1 MQRHST
7 ALMFTVVWLFWCAIT
22 LINLPNHQE
31 RMMPSLFV
39 WALICIVH
47 CVFHQSFSYLDTT
60 PVIPPRYLLILLTI
74 QVGFG
79 IALWALIHDYAI
91 RALVPYLAHLLVF
104 CVARLWVS
112 LVSGS
117 AIIGAGI
124 MLSLLIDEAT
134 HKATIMDLVDCFL
147 FILASRLLLEF
158 DNRRRQAKELRQR
171 KHDRDR
177 IAHDVHELL
186 GESLST
192 IIKTAR
198 SIEATTTDDSLK
210 QQTTEIMGISRQAMQ
225 ELHYTVAQLRSRTV
239 EEEIE
244 AATQALEAAGIT
256 AIIHRDGTLTHQ
268 EFSWVLREIVTNVIR
283 HSHATRCV
291 INIGNNHLIVHDN
304 GVGIGTHK
312 RGNGITGVTE
322 RVTQAGGT
330 INFNHANGTKVTA
343 VLPTTTHIR

>member
-192 IIKTAR
+192 IIRTAR

-225 ELHYTVAQLRSRTV
+225 ELLG
-239 EEEIE
+239 
-244 AATQALEAAGIT
+244 AAT
-256 AIIHRDGTLTHQ
+256 R
-268 EFSWVLREIVTNVIR
+268 
-283 HSHATRCV
+283 
-291 INIGNNHLIVHDN
+291 IGDRFHL
-304 GVGIGTHK
+304 
-312 RGNGITGVTE
+312 
-322 RVTQAGGT
+322 
-330 INFNHANGTKVTA
+330 
-343 VLPTTTHIR
+343 

>member
-7 ALMFTVVWLFWCAIT
+7 ALMFTVIWLIWGAIT
-22 LINLPNHQE
+22 IINLPIYQE
-31 RMMPSLFV
+31 RMVPSLLV
-39 WALICIVH
+39 WALICMVH
-47 CVFHQSFSYLDTT
+47 CIFHQSFFHLDAA
-60 PVIPPRYLLILLTI
+60 PAIRPRYLFILLTI

-79 IALWALIHDYAI
+79 IALWLLIYDYAI
-91 RALVPYLAHLLVF
+91 RALMPYLAHLLVF
-104 CVARLWVS
+104 GIARLWVS

-117 AIIGAGI
+117 AIIAAGI
-124 MLSLLIDEAT
+124 MISLLTNEAT
-134 HKATIMDLVDCFL
+134 YRATIMDLVDCFL
-147 FILASRLLLEF
+147 FILASRILLEF
-158 DNRRRQAKELRQR
+158 DNRRRKAKELRQR

-192 IIKTAR
+192 IIRRAR
-198 SIEATTTDDSLK
+198 SIESSTTNDSLK

-256 AIIHRDGTLTHQ
+256 AIIHRDGILTHQ

-304 GVGIGTHK
+304 GVGIGTQK

-330 INFNHANGTKVTA
+330 IDFNHANGTKVTA
-343 VLPTTTHIR
+343 VLPATTHIR